1 MKTKKLIGII
11 ALSVLT
17 TIICMIILNLIL
29 YITLKKDMTIVF
41 YKTECVYE
49 QITENYTQENVCAY
63 VRLNANKSYMLN
75 VDDFSIFCNAQYE
88 KATKVEYVSQ
98 IIRTSFQTYPN
109 QPILKIYFNVP
120 HSITEHVIFLR
131 YKNTDMRIGE
141 FAMD

>member
-17 TIICMIILNLIL
+17 TIICITILNLIL
-29 YITLKKDMTIVF
+29 YVTLKKDMTIVF

-49 QITENYTQENVCAY
+49 QITENYNQENVCAY
-63 VRLNANKSYMLN
+63 VRLNANKNHILN
-75 VDDFSIFCNAQYE
+75 VDDFSILYDAEYT
-88 KATKVEYVSQ
+88 KAIKVEYFNQ

-120 HSITEHVIFLR
+120 HTITEQVIFIK
-131 YKNTDMRIGE
+131 YKNTNMRIGE
-141 FAMD
+141 FATD